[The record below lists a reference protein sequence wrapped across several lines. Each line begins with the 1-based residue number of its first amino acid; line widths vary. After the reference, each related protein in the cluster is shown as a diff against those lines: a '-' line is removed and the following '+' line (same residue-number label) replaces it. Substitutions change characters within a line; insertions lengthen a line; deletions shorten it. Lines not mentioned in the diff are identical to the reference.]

1 MRDDLIVVPVFSTG
15 RGGPTRVMLSA
26 RSTGLRHDSIAF
38 CDEITT
44 IDRDFL
50 FRGPLGTL
58 SESLVEKV
66 VRGVRRALGDV
77 IAEP

>member
-15 RGGPTRVMLSA
+15 REGPTRVMVSA

-38 CDEITT
+38 CDEVTT

-50 FRGPLGTL
+50 FRGPVGTL
-58 SESLVEKV
+58 SKSLVHAV

-77 IAEP
+77 VAEP